1 MVSPFVIIALTLI
14 LLVVLF
20 FPFIFRKVEENLE
33 IFLFFMG
40 VISLIVTNSL
50 HLHIIVEGLHEPI
63 KISLAVLFAGL
74 LFKYTHKHIKGLV
87 YFSLKKIPFE
97 LFIFL
102 VVVILGLLSSIIT
115 AIIASLVLVEI
126 INVLK
131 MDRKHEVF
139 YVVVA
144 CLSIGLGAA
153 LTPIGEPL
161 STIAISKLKAWP
173 QVDFF
178 YLFRLLGPFII
189 PLVIISGVV
198 AGMYKGHKADD
209 TLSESEEDERKVE
222 SIREILFRSFKVYLF
237 VMALVFLGY
246 GFKPIIDN
254 YVLKL
259 SPLVLYWVNT
269 ISAVVDN
276 ATLTAAEISTSMT
289 EEQVRDLLLGL
300 LIAGVMLIPGNIP
313 NIICASK
320 LKIKSREWAKIGVP
334 MGIILLIIVFIV
346 LLFV

>member
-1 MVSPFVIIALTLI
+1 MVSSFVIIALSII
-14 LLVVLF
+14 LLMVLF
-20 FPFIFRKVEENLE
+20 LPFIFHKVEENLE

-40 VISLIVTNSL
+40 LLSLVVTQSL
-50 HLHIIVEGLHEPI
+50 HMDIIKEGLHEPI
-63 KISLAVLFAGL
+63 KISLAVLIAGFA
-74 LFKYTHKHIKGLV
+74 FKYTHQYLKDLV
-87 YFSLKKIPFE
+87 FFSLRRIPFG
-97 LFIFL
+97 LFMFL
-102 VVVILGLLSSIIT
+102 VVVVLGLISSIIT

-126 INVLK
+126 INVLR
-131 MDRKHEVF
+131 MDRKHELF
-139 YVVVA
+139 YVIVS
-144 CLSIGLGAA
+144 CLAIGVGAA

-161 STIAISKLKAWP
+161 STIAISKLKTWP

-178 YLFRLLGPFII
+178 YLLRLIGPFVI
-189 PLVIISGVV
+189 PIVLLSGLA
-198 AGMYKGHKADD
+198 AGLYKGHKAED
-209 TLSESEEDERKVE
+209 TLSEPEEEEKKVE
-222 SIREILFRSFKVYLF
+222 SIKEIFFRTFKVYLF

-259 SPLVLYWVNT
+259 SPLILYWVNM

-300 LIAGVMLIPGNIP
+300 LLSGVMLIPGNIP

-320 LKIKSREWAKIGVP
+320 LRIKSREWAKLGIPIGFTLLVVIF
-334 MGIILLIIVFIV
+334 IILL
-346 LLFV
+346 FV

>member
-1 MVSPFVIIALTLI
+1 MVSTFVIVSLSII
-14 LLVVLF
+14 LLLVLLL
-20 FPFIFRKVEENLE
+20 PFIFHKVEENLE

-40 VISLIVTNSL
+40 ILSLFVTNSL
-50 HLHIIVEGLHEPI
+50 HMDIIKEGLKEPI
-63 KISLAVLFAGL
+63 KISLAVLIAGI
-74 LFKYTHKHIKGLV
+74 LFKYTHRYLKDLV
-87 YFSLKKIPFE
+87 LFSLKKIPFG

-102 VVVILGLLSSIIT
+102 VVVILGILSSVIT

-126 INVLK
+126 INVLR
-131 MDRKHEVF
+131 MDRKHELF
-139 YVVVA
+139 YVVIA

-161 STIAISKLKAWP
+161 STIAISKLKTWP

-178 YLFRLLGPFII
+178 YLVRLLGPFII
-189 PLVIISGVV
+189 PLVLLSGLV
-198 AGMYKGHKADD
+198 AGLYKGHKAED
-209 TLSESEEDERKVE
+209 TLSEPEEEERKIE
-222 SIREILFRSFKVYLF
+222 SVREILFRAFKVYLF

-254 YVLKL
+254 YILKL
-259 SPLVLYWVNT
+259 SPLALYWVNM

-276 ATLTAAEISTSMT
+276 ATLTAAEISTAMK

-300 LIAGVMLIPGNIP
+300 LLSGVMLIPGNIP

-320 LKIKSREWAKIGVP
+320 LRIKSREWARL
-334 MGIILLIIVFIV
+334 GIPVGFTLLVIIFLI

>member
-1 MVSPFVIIALTLI
+1 MVSTFVIVALSLI
-14 LLVVLF
+14 LLMVLF
-20 FPFIFRKVEENLE
+20 LPFIFHRVEENLE

-40 VISLIVTNSL
+40 ILSLIVTKSL
-50 HLHIIVEGLHEPI
+50 HMDIIMEGLHEPV
-63 KISLAVLFAGL
+63 KISLAVLLAGFV
-74 LFKYTHKHIKGLV
+74 FKYTHKYLKDLV
-87 YFSLKKIPFE
+87 FFSLRRMPFG
-97 LFIFL
+97 LFMFL
-102 VVVILGLLSSIIT
+102 VVVILGFASSIIT

-131 MDRKHEVF
+131 MDRKHEMF
-139 YVVVA
+139 YVVVS
-144 CLSIGLGAA
+144 CLSIGVGAA

-161 STIAISKLKAWP
+161 STIAISKLKTWP

-178 YLFRLLGPFII
+178 YLLRLLGPFVI
-189 PLVIISGVV
+189 PLVILSGIA
-198 AGMYKGHKADD
+198 AGLYKGHKAED
-209 TLSESEEDERKVE
+209 TLYESEEEEKKIE
-222 SIREILFRSFKVYLF
+222 SVREILFRTFKVYLF

-259 SPLVLYWVNT
+259 SPLVLYWVNM

-276 ATLTAAEISTSMT
+276 ATLTAAEISTSMS

-300 LIAGVMLIPGNIP
+300 LISGVMLIPGNIP

-320 LKIKSREWAKIGVP
+320 LKIKSREWARLGLPIGFS
-334 MGIILLIIVFIV
+334 LLIIVFIV

>member
-1 MVSPFVIIALTLI
+1 MVSSFVIIALTVI
-14 LLVVLF
+14 LLLVLF
-20 FPFIFRKVEENLE
+20 LPFLFHIVEENLE

-40 VISLIVTNSL
+40 LLSLVVTNSL
-50 HLHIIVEGLHEPI
+50 HMDIIKEGLHEPV
-63 KISLAVLFAGL
+63 KISLAVFIAGL
-74 LFKYTHKHIKGLV
+74 VFKYTHRYIKDLV
-87 YFSLKKIPFE
+87 MLSLRRMPFG

-102 VVVILGLLSSIIT
+102 VVVTLGLLSSVIT

-131 MDRKHEVF
+131 MDRRRELF

-144 CLSIGLGAA
+144 CLSIGVGAA

-161 STIAISKLKAWP
+161 ATIAISKLKTWP

-178 YLFRLLGPFII
+178 YLLRLLGPFII
-189 PLVIISGVV
+189 PIVLLSGLA
-198 AGMYKGHKADD
+198 AGIYRGHKAED
-209 TLSESEEDERKVE
+209 TLSEPEEEERKVE
-222 SIREILFRSFKVYLF
+222 SIKEILLRTFKVYLF

-259 SPLVLYWVNT
+259 SPLALYWVNM
-269 ISAVVDN
+269 ISAIVDN

-289 EEQVRDLLLGL
+289 EAQVRDLMLGL
-300 LIAGVMLIPGNIP
+300 LLSGVMLIPGNIP

-320 LKIKSREWAKIGVP
+320 LRIKSREWAKIGIPIGLV
-334 MGIILLIIVFIV
+334 LLVVVFV
-346 LLFV
+346 LLLFV

>member
-1 MVSPFVIIALTLI
+1 MVSTFVIVSLAII
-14 LLVVLF
+14 LLMVLF
-20 FPFIFRKVEENLE
+20 LPFIFHKVEENLE
-33 IFLFFMG
+33 IFLFIMG
-40 VISLIVTNSL
+40 IISLIVTKSL
-50 HLHIIVEGLHEPI
+50 HKDIIMEGLHEPI
-63 KISLAVLFAGL
+63 KISLAVLIAGFV
-74 LFKYTHKHIKGLV
+74 FKYTHQYLKDLV
-87 YFSLKKIPFE
+87 YFSLKRIPFG

-131 MDRKHEVF
+131 MDRKHEIF
-139 YVVVA
+139 YVIIA

-161 STIAISKLKAWP
+161 STIAISKLKTWP

-178 YLFRLLGPFII
+178 YLIKLLGPFII
-189 PLVIISGVV
+189 PLVILSGVA
-198 AGMYKGHKADD
+198 AGLYKGHKAED
-209 TLSESEEDERKVE
+209 TLSESEEEERKIE
-222 SIREILFRSFKVYLF
+222 SVKEILFRTFKVYLF

-259 SPLVLYWVNT
+259 SPLVLYWVNML
-269 ISAVVDN
+269 SAVVDN
-276 ATLTAAEISTSMT
+276 ATLTAAEISTAMT

-300 LIAGVMLIPGNIP
+300 LLAGVMLIPGNIP

-334 MGIILLIIVFIV
+334 MGFSLLIVVFIILL
-346 LLFV
+346 FV